1 MNWVDNKELYVQ
13 QPAKLFSTV
22 LGHGH
27 SNIGFFQPYFISL
40 WQCLYKDLSLLCYLP
55 QVLPTSQSVD
65 PCMKSSVVLFL
76 QRQFQ
81 APLSLGFSSNTNPN
95 QGLKALQLRFLLRLL
110 LMSLL
115 RSLLRSLSYTLLSTL
130 LNTPLSTLLRCPFLH
145 QSPSIQLPL
154 LQVPLHWLQPL
165 HLLFWNQKCHNV
177 RFVRLFC
184 LQVLTEMSMLMGI
197 SVIELFWYIFRY
209 F

>member
-1 MNWVDNKELYVQ
+1 MNCKDNKELYVQ

-55 QVLPTSQSVD
+55 QFLPTSQSVD
-65 PCMKSSVVLFL
+65 PFMKSSVVLFL

-95 QGLKALQLRFLLRLL
+95 QGLKALQLQFLRLL

-115 RSLLRSLSYTLLSTL
+115 RSLLRSLSHTLLSTL

-154 LQVPLHWLQPL
+154 LQVPLH
-165 HLLFWNQKCHNV
+165 
-177 RFVRLFC
+177 
-184 LQVLTEMSMLMGI
+184 
-197 SVIELFWYIFRY
+197 
-209 F
+209 

>member
-1 MNWVDNKELYVQ
+1 MNCKDNKEIYVQ
-13 QPAKLFSTV
+13 QPVKLFSAV

-27 SNIGFFQPYFISL
+27 SNIGFFQPYFVSL

-55 QVLPTSQSVD
+55 QFLPTSQSVD
-65 PCMKSSVVLFL
+65 PCMESSVVLFL
-76 QRQFQ
+76 QGQFR

-95 QGLKALQLRFLLRLL
+95 QDLKALQLRFLLRLL

-130 LNTPLSTLLRCPFLH
+130 LNTLLSTLLRCPFLH

-154 LQVPLHWLQPL
+154 LQVPLH
-165 HLLFWNQKCHNV
+165 
-177 RFVRLFC
+177 
-184 LQVLTEMSMLMGI
+184 
-197 SVIELFWYIFRY
+197 
-209 F
+209 

>member
-1 MNWVDNKELYVQ
+1 MNCKDNKELYVQ

-55 QVLPTSQSVD
+55 QFLPTSQSVD
-65 PCMKSSVVLFL
+65 PFMKSSVVLFL

-81 APLSLGFSSNTNPN
+81 APLSLGFSSNTNLN
-95 QGLKALQLRFLLRLL
+95 QGLKALQLQFLLRLL

-115 RSLLRSLSYTLLSTL
+115 RSLLRSLSHTLLSTL

-154 LQVPLHWLQPL
+154 LQVPLH
-165 HLLFWNQKCHNV
+165 
-177 RFVRLFC
+177 
-184 LQVLTEMSMLMGI
+184 
-197 SVIELFWYIFRY
+197 
-209 F
+209 